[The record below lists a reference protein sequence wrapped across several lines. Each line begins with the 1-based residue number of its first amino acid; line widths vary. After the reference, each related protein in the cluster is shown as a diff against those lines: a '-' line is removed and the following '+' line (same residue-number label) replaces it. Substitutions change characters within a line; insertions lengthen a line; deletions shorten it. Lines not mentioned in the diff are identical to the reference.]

1 MIQTGTVSKVKIQD
15 VISNQLPNYIRDESP
30 KTIDFLKQYYI
41 SQEYQG
47 GVADISD
54 NLNKYLDF
62 NSLTPEVIVD
72 SSTQWVLLQLVTKQ
86 LMLLAQKGF
95 QMNMVY

>member
-41 SQEYQG
+41 SQEYQS
-47 GVADISD
+47 GVTDLSD
-54 NLNKYLDF
+54 NLSKYLDF
-62 NSLTPEVIVD
+62 NSLTP
-72 SSTQWVLLQLVTKQ
+72 
-86 LMLLAQKGF
+86 
-95 QMNMVY
+95 